1 MLLDSSNQFAGRTIK
16 RPCQSKQHCKCRLG
30 AAQFQLAYIYPLNIS
45 LKCQLLL
52 SQVCLKPAC
61 TQYSSEGFRCFQ
73 ICSRE
78 MGALSF
84 YRYNLSSY
92 SSMNYR
98 VITTLF
104 SAAIAASAASQRRS

>member
-16 RPCQSKQHCKCRLG
+16 CPGQSKQHCKCWLS

-45 LKCQLLL
+45 LKCQLFL

-92 SSMNYR
+92 WSMNYR
-98 VITTLF
+98 VITTPF